1 MTMPEN
7 DKAQPEYVKAKTA
20 VWWDINSCPLPHGYD
35 ARRVRPSIESALKN
49 LGYSGPVD
57 ITVIGYLEDTPQ
69 VVLRGL
75 SSTGIYVKHGR
86 ANGILFNLLISWQ
99 ERNPPPASMMLI
111 SDKVEDISL
120 ALCHRQQRISGY
132 NLLRVYNCI
141 PEYVSILYNTGEW
154 LWESLLATDEI
165 NNEPETRIQSS
176 FRRTFILPEQ
186 HLFYCSTCCFPTQ
199 SLEIFTT
206 HLSGEEHE
214 IEVSSLLVSSNTFFH
229 CPTI

>member
-1 MTMPEN
+1 MPEN

-154 LWESLLATDEI
+154 LWESLLATGMKSI
-165 NNEPETRIQSS
+165 MN
-176 FRRTFILPEQ
+176 RRQEYSLRFVGP
-186 HLFYCSTCCFPTQ
+186 LFCPNSTCFIAQHAAFLPKALKF
-199 SLEIFTT
+199 SPRISRVKNMKLK
-206 HLSGEEHE
+206 
-214 IEVSSLLVSSNTFFH
+214 
-229 CPTI
+229 